1 LKQCRP
7 FLHFDHAYDFD
18 ILVIGAGHAGAEAAM
33 MAL

>member
-1 LKQCRP
+1 VSGNLKHMP
-7 FLHFDHAYDFD
+7 TSHYDFD